1 MTIDGVKIMNKQWMG
16 HTEAFYKECFIYLKA
31 KFSNKRPKAVG
42 SEIYTEQP
50 IYNETIVALEQIHNV
65 LTKIENGS
73 AYTREDYEDS
83 VIKKEVDKTKEII
96 DFFKVLGL
104 SSSDEMASAFDNFHK
119 YYYWDSKIYRY
130 KKFLHSSEEMKD
142 WDRTELKMW
151 SLEKFDA
158 TKFFDFLDRYKNF
171 VDSSLVLS
179 DEEGQ
184 KSDLINERIV
194 EQNANYERLLSSY
207 NNLLDQKVKFGVSVF
222 DVNLPSSLND
232 LSDPDVRFF
241 SSKFVAEFAR
251 YMDREFSGDDG
262 VLLVINHA
270 HVVSYNTFALSY
282 LVIYKK
288 KNYDSPE
295 KLVEHYL
302 KRTYTFAG
310 TRKAE
315 HIKVIDRGQ
324 MIKKIYPLDHFIGE
338 LKGEKQ
344 KIDFRE
350 KFLRYF
356 LSSVFLLDVDKGTF
370 LEEYFE
376 NLEVFKNSRAFSCFQ
391 NELIE
396 EHESFL
402 DKFSSNNRCNRKH
415 LKEYF
420 NNLVQNHRKL
430 LLVRVDLSYRFNAQP
445 DIKQFKRDV
454 NKLVRRIQDK
464 DTIFRDQVGYAYRL
478 EQGGKSK
485 GYHCHLLVIYNGS
498 LRIKDDYLAQAIGEL
513 WLEKITKEDG
523 QFFNCNQVSHK
534 KYYKDLDQLGIGM
547 IERRNLKEVENAW
560 LAISYLADPEKDNQY
575 LRASVKVKRQFSK
588 GELKPRAADR

>member
-1 MTIDGVKIMNKQWMG
+1 MG
-16 HTEAFYKECFIYLKA
+16 QTEAFYKECFTYLKA

-370 LEEYFE
+370 LEEYENYYSIFFNHFRYFKEKIYKE
-376 NLEVFKNSRAFSCFQ
+376 NLNAIIG
-391 NELIE
+391 N
-396 EHESFL
+396 
-402 DKFSSNNRCNRKH
+402 
-415 LKEYF
+415 
-420 NNLVQNHRKL
+420 KL
-430 LLVRVDLSYRFNAQP
+430 LTTLDLEIILEEKSYISGLKKVGDVRGKTGLINFQTGNTGDKKAEKKLKMSAAAIGCPFVLMTSDKTTVGSNSNA
-445 DIKQFKRDV
+445 
-454 NKLVRRIQDK
+454 L
-464 DTIFRDQVGYAYRL
+464 
-478 EQGGKSK
+478 GGT
-485 GYHCHLLVIYNGS
+485 
-498 LRIKDDYLAQAIGEL
+498 QAIKTG
-513 WLEKITKEDG
+513 IAY
-523 QFFNCNQVSHK
+523 
-534 KYYKDLDQLGIGM
+534 KY
-547 IERRNLKEVENAW
+547 
-560 LAISYLADPEKDNQY
+560 
-575 LRASVKVKRQFSK
+575 
-588 GELKPRAADR
+588 